1 MKISDP
7 IPDYY
12 YTRSE
17 DDFDFYYSNQDEL
30 DEAYDFFEMGKEDE
44 IEYEIDQ
51 LTEEGKND

>member
-1 MKISDP
+1 MNLNDP

-30 DEAYDFFEMGKEDE
+30 DEAYDFFKMGEDE
-44 IEYEIDQ
+44 EDVFKEIVEVKDEKQ
-51 LTEEGKND
+51 N

>member
-1 MKISDP
+1 MNLNDP

-30 DEAYDFFEMGKEDE
+30 DEAYDFFKTGEDE
-44 IEYEIDQ
+44 
-51 LTEEGKND
+51 EEEDND